1 MNKAKTLA
9 KESEDLINAA
19 KTSSNNT
26 IDQAVKLIAEGK
38 APLPD
43 FDHEQRNGES
53 GGSFSS
59 LGGKVGIF
67 WWSKDA
73 KMTTL
78 STSHLMLFS
87 KNDTIL
93 F

>member
-43 FDHEQRNGES
+43 FDHEQRNGEFAFLS
-53 GGSFSS
+53 GFSGF
-59 LGGKVGIF
+59 LGFAIQKVFIAN
-67 WWSKDA
+67 K
-73 KMTTL
+73 TL
-78 STSHLMLFS
+78 
-87 KNDTIL
+87 
-93 F
+93 